1 MNMKKYLLFAIIF
14 AVLSVGSIANAY
26 SRDDSEK
33 PEVKVKN
40 VNVRKE
46 AINQC
51 NQTFE
56 AARKTYK
63 DTMKVAETVAKNA
76 KKAAET
82 VYKSST
88 KDDVAKVA
96 FKSAKKSAQDTL
108 SSAKESARSVLK
120 VATTA
125 KNGCVRANKK

>member
-1 MNMKKYLLFAIIF
+1 MSMKKYLLFAIIF

-63 DTMKVAETVAKNA
+63 DTMKVA
-76 KKAAET
+76 
-82 VYKSST
+82 
-88 KDDVAKVA
+88 KVA